1 MEMNI
6 AKFIGITA
14 IIAGH
19 TKWLIFGELFTN
31 GSWHVPLFFFI
42 SGYFFNINK
51 ELFCH
56 IKKIACKYLGW
67 FYGYHFFYGGIT
79 VLVYIL
85 FDRLYGKMPSIKTLT
100 VSPID
105 STPFFFS
112 VPNWFLYQ
120 LAISLAIFAVIMFL
134 KKKFNWKNWI
144 TTVFFLIL
152 AITAIFLSKDN
163 FQASHGLIKIIIR
176 TFITI
181 FYIYAGWLYKNKLEE
196 KVKFNTK
203 WLGAVVTLQVISLL
217 LCLNKC
223 NLDINNAKLWHNMS
237 PVLVPFTGIYFVLF
251 ISKLL
256 APLVKE
262 GSFIDKAGRN
272 TLHIMANHV
281 FVIFIIEL
289 CIFII
294 DGKSFNELPN
304 GLISHFYKMG
314 KYKFLYT
321 FGSLIICTYIGEGIS
336 YIAQKVKNRFSAT
349 VQQ

>member
-1 MEMNI
+1 MKSFNMEMNI
-6 AKFIGITA
+6 AKFIGIVA

-19 TKWLIFGELFTN
+19 TRWQIFGDFFIN
-31 GSWHVPLFFFI
+31 SSWHVPLFFFI
-42 SGYFFNINK
+42 AGYFFNINRGFG
-51 ELFCH
+51 EV

-85 FDRLYGKMPSIKTLT
+85 FDRLYGKMPSLKTLT

-120 LAISLAIFAVIMFL
+120 LAVSLAVFAVIMFL
-134 KKKFNWKNWI
+134 KKKFNWNNWI
-144 TTVFFLIL
+144 TTGFFLVL
-152 AITAIFLSKDN
+152 AIMAIFLSKDN
-163 FQASHGLIKIIIR
+163 FQASHGLIKVIIR
-176 TFITI
+176 TSITM
-181 FYIYAGWLYKNKLEE
+181 FYIYTGWLYKQKLEE
-196 KVKFNTK
+196 KIKFDTK
-203 WLGAVVTLQVISLL
+203 WLGAVIILQVIFLL
-217 LCLNKC
+217 LCSHKGY
-223 NLDINNAKLWHNMS
+223 NLDINNAKLWHNLS
-237 PVLVPFTGIYFVLF
+237 PITVPFTGIYLVLF

-281 FVIFIIEL
+281 FIIFLIEL
-289 CIFII
+289 CIFVI
-294 DGKSFNELPN
+294 DRKSFTELPQ

-314 KYKFLYT
+314 KYKFL
-321 FGSLIICTYIGEGIS
+321 
-336 YIAQKVKNRFSAT
+336 
-349 VQQ
+349 